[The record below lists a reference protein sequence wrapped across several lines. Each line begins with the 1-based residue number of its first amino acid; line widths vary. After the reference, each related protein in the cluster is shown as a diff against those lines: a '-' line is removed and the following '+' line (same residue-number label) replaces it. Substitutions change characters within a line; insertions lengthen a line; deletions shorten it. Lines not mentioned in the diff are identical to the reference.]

1 MCYHNKLQLQLSKV
15 KPDMGK
21 QNGARSV
28 RFEQLHLAALRQS
41 KGVTLEQIADTTK
54 ISIRFLRAI
63 EDEEFDKLPGGIFST
78 SYIRQYARAIDQEE
92 SELVEYYNLRMGVEP
107 GAAPKNGRQTRVKG
121 FRFPAALAGL

>member
-1 MCYHNKLQLQLSKV
+1 
-15 KPDMGK
+15 MGK

-78 SYIRQYARAIDQEE
+78 SYLRQYARAIDQEE
-92 SELVEYYNLRMGVEP
+92 SELVEYYNLKMGVASGDTPEN
-107 GAAPKNGRQTRVKG
+107 ARQTRVKG
-121 FRFPAALAGL
+121 FRFPAALVGL